1 MRFILTL
8 TLLLPTLLFAQ
19 QPNMYLHIGPSV
31 VSYKGDMGD
40 FEKLNAAF
48 HIGLQLN
55 KKKRVNGNFN
65 IGFGE
70 ISDDFTPSSLANV
83 AGAPAPNDY
92 FKTKLFYLNYDLHI
106 NIIKKEKWIVYLSQ
120 GIGFVRFTP
129 KNGLGENLQ
138 DNTQTRAAGED
149 YRNSAVMLPTS
160 LGVIYF
166 LPNNFGI
173 GFQSGFYN
181 TSTDYLDNI
190 SEFGSSGNDNIL
202 AFRLA
207 LYAPLN
213 F

>member
-1 MRFILTL
+1 MRIILL
-8 TLLLPTLLFAQ
+8 LSLLLPTLVIAQ
-19 QPNMYLHIGPSV
+19 QPNMYIHTGPSV
-31 VSYKGDMGD
+31 ISYKGDMGD
-40 FEKLNAAF
+40 FEKLNASF

-55 KKKRVNGNFN
+55 KKKKVNGNFN

-70 ISDDFTPSSLANV
+70 ISDDFVPSSLPNV
-83 AGAPAPNDY
+83 AGVAAPNKF
-92 FKTKLFYLNYDLHI
+92 FKTTFFYFNYDLHI
-106 NIIKKEKWIVYLSQ
+106 NFVKTEKWLIYLSQ
-120 GIGFVRFTP
+120 GIGFIRFTP
-129 KNGLGENLQ
+129 KNDLGENLQ
-138 DNTQTRAAGED
+138 DDAQTRADGED
-149 YRNSAVMLPTS
+149 YRNSAIMLPTS

-190 SEFGSSGNDNIL
+190 SEFGSSSNDNIL